1 MSSNVETIDNFGAG
15 SHTDK
20 HPKGLYVLFGTE
32 MWERFSFYSM
42 LALFTL
48 YLQDPKEGFSWT
60 SGQATGLYANYLM
73 FVYASPLIGGLI
85 ADKITG
91 YRKAVMIG
99 GFFFMAGHG
108 LLSIPAMWAV
118 YAALTCLVIGN
129 GFFKPNVS
137 TMVGNLYPE
146 GSHLKDRAYNIFY
159 MGINVGAFLAPVVME
174 IVRQYAGFHAAFAV
188 AAFGM
193 VISVAILWF
202 FRNLV
207 EDKGKNPL
215 RDAEQAADTA
225 ATAVDAPPHGISDQ
239 DEGGHK
245 AANSARQDLMNAVP
259 DWKRIMALIVIFA
272 IVIVFWMVFH
282 QNGSTLTYWADD
294 NTAWNVTGTISN
306 SINPFWIIV
315 LTFPLVWFWGF
326 LDKRGKEPA
335 TPTKMAIGMMLTGLS
350 FFVLYFAATVGEGQ
364 QATPEQLTNG
374 AFRINER
381 VVGQLRTD
389 GVPEDVLTKLLDSKG
404 ADKNNIIN
412 DKKFQTDSTFAS
424 ALSTIVVNL
433 KSDGVPEETAK
444 KVGDVEI
451 DDKEL
456 PNAKFSENQNF
467 PQYLTQVTDKLRA
480 DGVPA
485 DVLTNIQSYQTK
497 KFTGEAKLTDTVNK
511 VVGEGQATPVM
522 SKILNRAYLFQVS
535 PFWLLLAYGIL
546 SLGELMLSPMG
557 LSLVSKVAPIRMR
570 GLMMGGWFVAT
581 AIGNKL
587 TMIGIYWSIWY
598 QSSFFIILG
607 CMALFMAVVL
617 FLLLKPL
624 KKAMPGV

>member
-1 MSSNVETIDNFGAG
+1 MATNDLQ
-15 SHTDK
+15 K

-48 YLQDPKEGFSWT
+48 YLRDPVEGFGWT
-60 SGQATGLYANYLM
+60 AAEATGLYANYLM

-108 LLSIPAMWAV
+108 LLSIPAIWAV

-159 MGINVGAFLAPVVME
+159 MGINVGAMIAPIVME
-174 IVRQYAGFHAAFAV
+174 IVKAYFGFHAAFAV

-202 FRNLV
+202 FRNEVDNKAKDALV
-207 EDKGKNPL
+207 IGDYVIENIGSKGVA
-215 RDAEQAADTA
+215 DAEQAADTA
-225 ATAVDAPPHGISDQ
+225 ATAVDAPPHGVSHQ
-239 DEGGHK
+239 EEGHAAYARNK
-245 AANSARQDLMNAVP
+245 AALMDAVP
-259 DWKRIMALIVIFA
+259 DWKRVSALIVIFA

-326 LDKRGKEPA
+326 LDKRGKEPS
-335 TPTKMAIGMMLTGLS
+335 TPTKMAMGMTLTALS
-350 FFVLYFAATVGEGQ
+350 FFVLYFAATTGEGQ
-364 QATPEQLTNG
+364 KPTADQLATG
-374 AFRINER
+374 SFRINER
-381 VVGQLRTD
+381 VAT
-389 GVPEDVLTKLLDSKG
+389 
-404 ADKNNIIN
+404 
-412 DKKFQTDSTFAS
+412 
-424 ALSTIVVNL
+424 NL
-433 KSDGVPEETAK
+433 K
-444 KVGDVEI
+444 
-451 DDKEL
+451 
-456 PNAKFSENQNF
+456 
-467 PQYLTQVTDKLRA
+467 A
-480 DGVPA
+480 DGVPQ
-485 DVLTNIQSYQTK
+485 DVLDKILAAKDADGKNVVNDVKFAAKEDEATK
-497 KFTGEAKLTDTVNK
+497 QKMTGEQNLI
-511 VVGEGQATPVM
+511 ATINQVAPGAGTAHREAF
-522 SKILNRAYLFQVS
+522 LQRAYLFQVS
-535 PFWLLLAYGIL
+535 PFWLLLAYAII

-557 LSLVSKVAPIRMR
+557 LSLVSKVAPVRMR
-570 GLMMGGWFVAT
+570 GLLMGGWFVAT

-598 QSSFFIILG
+598 QSNFFLILG
-607 CMALFMAVVL
+607 LMALVMAGVL

>member
-1 MSSNVETIDNFGAG
+1 MSVNAGTIGNIGAFAG
-15 SHTDK
+15 ENK

-48 YLQDPKEGFSWT
+48 YLRDPTEGFGWT
-60 SGQATGLYANYLM
+60 ATQATSLYANYLM

-99 GFFFMAGHG
+99 GVFFMIGHG
-108 LLSIPAMWAV
+108 LLSIPALWAV

-159 MGINVGAFLAPVVME
+159 MGINVGAMFAPIVME
-174 IVRQYAGFHAAFAV
+174 IVKAYFGFHAAFAV

-193 VISVAILWF
+193 LISVGILWF
-202 FRNLV
+202 FKNSVENTEKGALV
-207 EDKGKNPL
+207 IGDYVI
-215 RDAEQAADTA
+215 RDANQAADTA

-245 AANSARQDLMNAVP
+245 AANAARQDRMNAVP
-259 DWKRIMALIVIFA
+259 DSKRIMALIVIFA

-294 NTAWNVTGTISN
+294 NTAWNVSGTISN

-326 LDKRGKEPA
+326 LDKRGLEPA
-335 TPTKMAIGMMLTGLS
+335 TPTKMAIGMLLTGLS
-350 FFVLYFAATVGEGQ
+350 FFVLYGAAKVGENQPVTPQ
-364 QATPEQLTNG
+364 QYAVG
-374 AFRINER
+374 SFRINER
-381 VVGQLRTD
+381 V
-389 GVPEDVLTKLLDSKG
+389 
-404 ADKNNIIN
+404 ADN
-412 DKKFQTDSTFAS
+412 
-424 ALSTIVVNL
+424 
-433 KSDGVPEETAK
+433 
-444 KVGDVEI
+444 
-451 DDKEL
+451 
-456 PNAKFSENQNF
+456 
-467 PQYLTQVTDKLRA
+467 LRA
-480 DGVPA
+480 DGVPQDALDKMLAAKDA
-485 DVLTNIQSYQTK
+485 DGKNVINDVKFSAKEDETTK
-497 KFTGEAKLTDTVNK
+497 VKISGEQNYIDTINK
-511 VVGEGQATPVM
+511 VAPGVGTQYRDKFLQR
-522 SKILNRAYLFQVS
+522 SYLFQVS
-535 PFWLLLAYGIL
+535 PFWLLLAYAII

-557 LSLVSKVAPIRMR
+557 LSLVSKVAPIKMR
-570 GLMMGGWFVAT
+570 GLLMGGWFVAT

-598 QSSFFIILG
+598 QSNFFIVLG
-607 CMALFMAVVL
+607 LMALVMSVVL

-624 KKAMPGV
+624 KRAMPGV

>member
-1 MSSNVETIDNFGAG
+1 MSANAATFGNVGSGAASG
-15 SHTDK
+15 K

-48 YLQDPKEGFSWT
+48 YLRDPVEGFGWT
-60 SGQATGLYANYLM
+60 ATQATSLYANYLM

-85 ADKITG
+85 ADKVTG

-108 LLSIPAMWAV
+108 LLSIPAIWAV

-159 MGINVGAFLAPVVME
+159 MGINVGAMIAPIVME
-174 IVRQYAGFHAAFAV
+174 VVKAYFGFHAAFAV

-193 VISVAILWF
+193 IISVAILWYF
-202 FRNLV
+202 KDLV
-207 EDKGKNPL
+207 EDPNKKSSLTDGN
-215 RDAEQAADTA
+215 QAADTA
-225 ATAVDAPPHGISDQ
+225 ATATDAPPHGISDQ

-245 AANSARQDLMNAVP
+245 AANAARQDRMNAVP
-259 DWKRIMALIVIFA
+259 DWKRIMALIVIFL

-294 NTAWNVTGTISN
+294 NTAWNVSGTISN

-315 LTFPLVWFWGF
+315 LTFPLVAFWGW
-326 LDKRGKEPA
+326 LDKRGMEPS

-350 FFVLYFAATVGEGQ
+350 FFVLYGAAKIGENQ
-364 QATPEQLTNG
+364 PVTPAQYATG
-374 AFRINER
+374 SFRINER
-381 VVGQLRTD
+381 VA
-389 GVPEDVLTKLLDSKG
+389 E
-404 ADKNNIIN
+404 
-412 DKKFQTDSTFAS
+412 
-424 ALSTIVVNL
+424 NL
-433 KSDGVPEETAK
+433 K
-444 KVGDVEI
+444 
-451 DDKEL
+451 
-456 PNAKFSENQNF
+456 
-467 PQYLTQVTDKLRA
+467 A
-480 DGVPA
+480 DGVPQ
-485 DVLTNIQSYQTK
+485 DVLDKLMAAKDADGKNIVNDVKFSAKEDETTK
-497 KFTGEAKLTDTVNK
+497 AKITGEQNYIDTINK
-511 VVGEGQATPVM
+511 VAPGAGTQYRDKFLQR
-522 SKILNRAYLFQVS
+522 SYLFQVS
-535 PFWLLLAYGIL
+535 WVWLILAYAII

-598 QSSFFIILG
+598 QSNFFLILG
-607 CMALFMAVVL
+607 LMALVMAVVL
-617 FLLLKPL
+617 FILLKPL

>member
-1 MSSNVETIDNFGAG
+1 MSANAGTIGNIGAAEYTG
-15 SHTDK
+15 TVAGENK

-48 YLQDPKEGFSWT
+48 YLRDPVEGFGWT
-60 SGQATGLYANYLM
+60 ATQATSLYANYLM
-73 FVYASPLIGGLI
+73 FVYASPLIGGFI

-108 LLSIPAMWAV
+108 LLSIPALWAV

-159 MGINVGAFLAPVVME
+159 MGINVGAMLAPIVME
-174 IVRQYAGFHAAFAV
+174 VVKAYFGFHAAFAV

-193 VISVAILWF
+193 VISVAILWYF
-202 FRNLV
+202 KNEV
-207 EDKGKNPL
+207 EGTEKNPL
-215 RDAEQAADTA
+215 RSPDQAADTA
-225 ATAVDAPPHGISDQ
+225 ATTVDAPPHGISDQ

-245 AANSARQDLMNAVP
+245 AANAARQDRMNAVP
-259 DWKRIMALIVIFA
+259 DWKRVMALIVIFA

-294 NTAWNVTGTISN
+294 NTAWNVSGTISN

-315 LTFPLVWFWGF
+315 LTFPLVAFWGW
-326 LDKRGKEPA
+326 LDKRGMEPS

-350 FFVLYFAATVGEGQ
+350 FFVLYGAAKIGENQPVTPQ
-364 QATPEQLTNG
+364 QYAAG
-374 AFRINER
+374 SFRINER
-381 VVGQLRTD
+381 VAGNLKAD
-389 GVPEDVLTKLLDSKG
+389 GVPQDVLDKMLAAKD
-404 ADKNNIIN
+404 ADGKNIIN
-412 DKKFQTDSTFAS
+412 D
-424 ALSTIVVNL
+424 V
-433 KSDGVPEETAK
+433 
-444 KVGDVEI
+444 
-451 DDKEL
+451 
-456 PNAKFSENQNF
+456 KFSAKDDETTKVNISGEQN
-467 PQYLTQVTDKLRA
+467 Y
-480 DGVPA
+480 
-485 DVLTNIQSYQTK
+485 I
-497 KFTGEAKLTDTVNK
+497 DTINK
-511 VVGEGQATPVM
+511 VAPGAGTQYRDAFLQR
-522 SKILNRAYLFQVS
+522 SYLFQVS
-535 PFWLLLAYGIL
+535 PFWLLLAYAII

-570 GLMMGGWFVAT
+570 GLLMGGWFVAT

-607 CMALFMAVVL
+607 LMALIMSVVL
-617 FLLLKPL
+617 FSLLKPL
-624 KKAMPGV
+624 KRAMPGV

>member
-1 MSSNVETIDNFGAG
+1 MDNVSMQADLQ
-15 SHTDK
+15 K

-48 YLQDPKEGFSWT
+48 YLRDPTEGFGWT
-60 SGQATGLYANYLM
+60 AAQATSLYANYLM

-99 GFFFMAGHG
+99 GVFFMIGHG
-108 LLSIPAMWAV
+108 LLSIPALWAV

-159 MGINVGAFLAPVVME
+159 MGINVGAMFAPIVME
-174 IVRQYAGFHAAFAV
+174 IVKAYFGFHAAFAV

-193 VISVAILWF
+193 LISVGILWF
-202 FRNLV
+202 FKNSV
-207 EDKGKNPL
+207 EGTEKRNPL
-215 RDAEQAADTA
+215 ASPNQAADVA

-239 DEGGHK
+239 DEGGHQ
-245 AANSARQDLMNAVP
+245 AANAARQDRMNAVP

-294 NTAWNVTGTISN
+294 NTAWNVSGTISN

-315 LTFPLVWFWGF
+315 LTFPLVAFWGW
-326 LDKRGKEPA
+326 LDKRGMEPS

-350 FFVLYFAATVGEGQ
+350 FFVLYGAAKIGENQPVTPQ
-364 QATPEQLTNG
+364 QYATG
-374 AFRINER
+374 SFRINDR
-381 VVGQLRTD
+381 V
-389 GVPEDVLTKLLDSKG
+389 
-404 ADKNNIIN
+404 AD
-412 DKKFQTDSTFAS
+412 
-424 ALSTIVVNL
+424 NL
-433 KSDGVPEETAK
+433 K
-444 KVGDVEI
+444 
-451 DDKEL
+451 
-456 PNAKFSENQNF
+456 
-467 PQYLTQVTDKLRA
+467 A
-480 DGVPA
+480 DGVPQDA
-485 DVLTNIQSYQTK
+485 LDKMLAAKDVDGKNVINDVKFSAKEDETTK
-497 KFTGEAKLTDTVNK
+497 VKISGEQNYIDTINK
-511 VVGEGQATPVM
+511 VAPGAGTQYRDKFLQR
-522 SKILNRAYLFQVS
+522 SYLFQVS
-535 PFWLLLAYGIL
+535 PFWLLLAYAII

-598 QSSFFIILG
+598 QSSFFLILG
-607 CMALFMAVVL
+607 LMALVMSVVL

-624 KKAMPGV
+624 KRAMPGV